1 MSPAEFTERNVM
13 PENLLL
19 ASLPDKEKKRLEPFL
34 SSVDMPDEMVLISPG
49 QPIENIYFPETCV
62 TSTLQELSDGST
74 VEAGLIGI
82 EGMIGIQVWL
92 HERQTPSKTLVQVSG
107 RAQRMDTED
116 FIREVMETAS
126 PLNDYVARYT
136 HAFLVM
142 TSQMAACNRLH
153 EVEPRL
159 CRWLKMIHDRV
170 DRDEFGLRH
179 EFIAEMLGVHRP
191 TVSIA
196 AKMLQKAGLID
207 YSRGRMRILD
217 PEGLKNG
224 ACECYSL
231 IQGQVARLRPEMLA
245 EKGVAE

>member
-1 MSPAEFTERNVM
+1 MR
-13 PENLLL
+13 ENLLL
-19 ASLPDKEKKRLEPFL
+19 ASLQDKEKKRLEPFL
-34 SSVDMPDEMVLISPG
+34 EAVDLPDGTVLINNE
-49 QPIENIYFPETCV
+49 QPIDYVYFPETCV

-74 VEAGLIGI
+74 VEAGLMGV
-82 EGMIGIQVWL
+82 EGMVGIQIWL
-92 HERQTPSKTLVQVSG
+92 HERQTPSKTLIQVSG
-107 RAQRMDTED
+107 RAQRMGAED
-116 FIREVMETAS
+116 FIREIMQTNS
-126 PLNDYVARYT
+126 PLNGLVARYT

-142 TSQMAACNRLH
+142 TSQVAACNRLH

-159 CRWLKMIHDRV
+159 CRWLKMIHNRV
-170 DRDEFGLRH
+170 DRDEFDLRH

-207 YSRGRMRILD
+207 YSRGHMRILD

-231 IQGQVARLRPEMLA
+231 IEGQVARLYRPDL
-245 EKGVAE
+245 VAPEEVLD

>member
-1 MSPAEFTERNVM
+1 MR
-13 PENLLL
+13 ENLLL
-19 ASLPDKEKKRLEPFL
+19 ASLPAQEKRRLEPFL
-34 SSVDMPDEMVLISPG
+34 KSVELQDGTVLIKPE

-74 VEAGLIGI
+74 VEAGLMGV
-82 EGMIGIQVWL
+82 EGMVGIQVWL
-92 HERQTPSKTLVQVSG
+92 HADRTPSKTLIQVSG
-107 RAQRMDTED
+107 RAQKMDVED
-116 FIREVMETAS
+116 FKREVMETNS

-142 TSQMAACNRLH
+142 TSQVAACNRLH

-159 CRWLKMIHDRV
+159 CRWLKMIHNRV
-170 DRDEFGLRH
+170 DRDEFDLRH

-196 AKMLQKAGLID
+196 AKLLQKAGLID

-224 ACECYSL
+224 ACECYTL
-231 IQGQVARLRPEMLA
+231 IEGVVARLYSPELLA
-245 EKGVAE
+245 QEDVKA